1 MVEPEEEKVVFSVNT
16 TFSRCERHP
25 VKEVC
30 KILDWN
36 ESRTEH
42 SGSLFWFIDAMNAAQ
57 KKMIKQ
63 NNAYFNRYPK
73 LSIVCMKRDFHILLK
88 KHQTLFPS
96 AYDFIPET
104 YILPEDI
111 RAYKRHLDTKKNPIL
126 LAKPS
131 RGRGGQGIF
140 FVKDFKDLDQ
150 DSMKEYEY
158 VVQHYIPNPYLIEN
172 KKFDFRMY
180 LLIKGVEDMEAYI
193 AFEGLVRFC
202 TEEYVDPKARADESD
217 ENEEE
222 ILNGSQGDNMMG
234 HLTNYCLNKDSDKY
248 VNNNN
253 FKETDDGTKRLLS
266 NVLKVMKAKGV
277 DIDKFKSDVKDI
289 CGKLVHALKPFIVN
303 SYHSEMGYEEQ
314 ANQNCFH
321 ILGLDL
327 MLDSDL
333 KCWILEINCFPS
345 FSYFFDRV
353 VINPETKRRQRIKQI
368 SELDRY
374 LKTLLL
380 QEAFLLV
387 KGDIDQTTGVYEKVY
402 PQEGESEEQ
411 EKFMI
416 YDNIRKVFEYLCM
429 PQVPDYLNLAQ
440 FLGIPEL
447 GSLRH
452 EVVLKPDYLTT
463 VFKEYAKGGNK
474 SLMNLNQFNKAIDHI
489 AKQLFPSLHTKLK
502 RLCKIMEKIND

>member
-1 MVEPEEEKVVFSVNT
+1 MTGSEEEEKVVFSVNT
-16 TFSRCERHP
+16 AFSRCERHP

-36 ESRTEH
+36 ESRSEH

-63 NNAYFNRYPK
+63 NDSYFNRYPK

-88 KHQTLFPS
+88 KYQMLFP
-96 AYDFIPET
+96 AEYDFIPET

-180 LLIKGVEDMEAYI
+180 LLIKGVEEMEAFI

-202 TEEYVDPKARADESD
+202 TEEYVDPKARSDNADE
-217 ENEEE
+217 EEE
-222 ILNGSQGDNMMG
+222 HNLNGFSEDNMMG
-234 HLTNYCLNKDSDKY
+234 HLTNYCLNKESDKY

-253 FKETDDGTKRLLS
+253 FKQSDDGTKRLLS
-266 NVLKVMKAKGV
+266 NVLKVMKSKGV

-289 CGKLVHALKPFIVN
+289 
-303 SYHSEMGYEEQ
+303 
-314 ANQNCFH
+314 
-321 ILGLDL
+321 
-327 MLDSDL
+327 
-333 KCWILEINCFPS
+333 
-345 FSYFFDRV
+345 
-353 VINPETKRRQRIKQI
+353 
-368 SELDRY
+368 
-374 LKTLLL
+374 
-380 QEAFLLV
+380 
-387 KGDIDQTTGVYEKVY
+387 
-402 PQEGESEEQ
+402 
-411 EKFMI
+411 
-416 YDNIRKVFEYLCM
+416 
-429 PQVPDYLNLAQ
+429 
-440 FLGIPEL
+440 
-447 GSLRH
+447 
-452 EVVLKPDYLTT
+452 
-463 VFKEYAKGGNK
+463 
-474 SLMNLNQFNKAIDHI
+474 
-489 AKQLFPSLHTKLK
+489 
-502 RLCKIMEKIND
+502 